1 VEYQLATIRGK
12 YDLRE
17 DDQRVKFIAEV
28 AEFLSTLGSPVQR
41 EVYGHRAA
49 EEAKISYD
57 AMKLEVNKA
66 FKRRLAKER
75 KKQEKISLA
84 PAQALQPKSR
94 SIRYDNMKSAMAEET
109 VLAMVLK
116 DPALLD
122 AARSLQVEEFSSPL
136 LGKVYAQLRRRHE
149 QGLDVSMAVLEDLS
163 GEEMSHITGI
173 YQRQT
178 GPVSEEALG
187 DCIHII
193 QSEHRIS
200 KVSTEDDLLALRKAL
215 QEKKGI
221 NT

>member
-1 VEYQLATIRGK
+1 
-12 YDLRE
+12 
-17 DDQRVKFIAEV
+17 
-28 AEFLSTLGSPVQR
+28 
-41 EVYGHRAA
+41 
-49 EEAKISYD
+49 
-57 AMKLEVNKA
+57 
-66 FKRRLAKER
+66 
-75 KKQEKISLA
+75 
-84 PAQALQPKSR
+84 
-94 SIRYDNMKSAMAEET
+94 MAEET

-122 AARSLQVEEFSSPL
+122 AARSLRVEEFSSPL

-215 QEKKGI
+215 QGKKGI

>member
-1 VEYQLATIRGK
+1 
-12 YDLRE
+12 
-17 DDQRVKFIAEV
+17 
-28 AEFLSTLGSPVQR
+28 
-41 EVYGHRAA
+41 
-49 EEAKISYD
+49 
-57 AMKLEVNKA
+57 M
-66 FKRRLAKER
+66 AKER

-109 VLAMVLK
+109 VLAMALK

-122 AARSLQVEEFSSPL
+122 AAKNLRVEEFSSPL
-136 LGKVYAQLRRRHE
+136 LGRVYAQLRRRHE
-149 QGLDVSMAVLEDLS
+149 QGLEVSMAVLEDLN

-193 QSEHRIS
+193 QSEHRMS

-215 QEKKGI
+215 QGKKGI